1 MQLTAAADAVVGV
14 SNSFSAS
21 LERRGM
27 SMMSIQ
33 SGLDQQL
40 PLVSG
45 CEKLNYQLLLVS
57 RMGFLASA
65 KTQGK

>member
-1 MQLTAAADAVVGV
+1 MQLTAVADAVVGV

-40 PLVSG
+40 
-45 CEKLNYQLLLVS
+45 LLVS

-65 KTQGK
+65 KTQGI